1 MGAPSYGRD
10 VEPRVVRT
18 DDELASFDVLSL
30 ITDGLGGEGRL
41 RSELEGEGAVAAAV
55 QLERA
60 GIEPSDVAQAV
71 TEVRA
76 GDVLQGSPPSALD
89 RLLAAADGQ
98 DSELLARWLER
109 VMELMVMRERR

>member
-1 MGAPSYGRD
+1 M
-10 VEPRVVRT
+10 RT
-18 DDELASFDVLSL
+18 DDELASLDLTLLLSE
-30 ITDGLGGEGRL
+30 GLGADGRL
-41 RSELEGEGAVAAAV
+41 RPQLEGEGAVAAAV
-55 QLERA
+55 QLERD

-98 DSELLARWLER
+98 DRELLARWLER
-109 VMELMVMRERR
+109 IMELMVMRERR